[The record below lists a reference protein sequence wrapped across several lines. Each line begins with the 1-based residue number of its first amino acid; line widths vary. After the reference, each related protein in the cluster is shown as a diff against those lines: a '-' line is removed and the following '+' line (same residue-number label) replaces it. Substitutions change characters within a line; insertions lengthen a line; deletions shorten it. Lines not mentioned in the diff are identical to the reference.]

1 MPAQPHHH
9 RRHSR
14 YGSWQ
19 GGGDPLA
26 PPYDVRAVVD
36 ELGEDML
43 SGSSFREAMREMM
56 RRGMDGRR
64 GLDDIA
70 DRIRR
75 RRDALRRRG
84 DLSGTLAKVGSALDQ
99 AIATE
104 REALAGKEGDEAR
117 MAEMELDTLPHDT
130 PGAVRALEN
139 YDWTSPEA
147 KEIYDSIRQMLQRE
161 IVDAQFEGLRNAL
174 SGNDPEAMQAVRDMM
189 ADLNNLLAAHARGED
204 TTDQFNEFMDKHGEL
219 FPDNPQDIDELI
231 DSLARR
237 AAAAE
242 RMMRSLSPQQ
252 REELGQL
259 MSDAMADL
267 DLAAQMAQLRDNLRT
282 LRPGMGQGPPIRMR
296 GQEPLGYGDAVEAV
310 ADIADLE
317 ALARQL
323 DQDYP
328 GASLDDVDVEM
339 IEQQLGA
346 GVATD
351 LRALRDLERELE
363 RQGYVTRGEDGPR
376 LTPRA
381 LRRLGE
387 TALKRVFADLE
398 AKGSGGHDD
407 HRTGSADELT
417 GQIRPWVFGDD
428 LPVNASATVHNAV
441 MRTLAQ
447 ARPIEPTDIGIRR
460 RAITLDV
467 EDFAVAETERRTSA
481 AVALCVD
488 LSYSMIAEGRWGPM
502 KQTALALSH
511 LVATRFR
518 QDALQIIGF
527 DLMARRLTDGR
538 AGRGRAQRHAGHQP
552 AARADAGRP
561 APAPASGR
569 RAGGAGRDRRRA
581 DRAPHRGRQPDVPLA
596 DHDGDAAGDDGRGG
610 RAHALRRDAELLHA
624 GRGRGTRAVRRR
636 DRPAQRRTGVQPRPR
651 QPRRVRRVGL
661 PADAQ
666 RPSPQRLTP
675 YACQP
680 VVGPHRR

>member
-1 MPAQPHHH
+1 MPARPHHH
-9 RRHSR
+9 RRHNR

-26 PPYDVRAVVD
+26 PPYDVRAVID
-36 ELGEDML
+36 ELGQDIL

-99 AIATE
+99 AVATE
-104 REALAGKEGDEAR
+104 RGTLAGKEGDDAR
-117 MAEMELDTLPHDT
+117 MAEMELDTLPRDT

-147 KEIYDSIRQMLQRE
+147 KEIYDSIRQMLQHE

-174 SGNDPEAMQAVRDMM
+174 SGSDPEAMQAVRDMM

-204 TTDQFNEFMDKHGEL
+204 TTDRFNEFMDKHGDL
-219 FPDNPQDIDELI
+219 FPDDPQDIDELI

-237 AAAAE
+237 SAAAD

-267 DLAAQMAQLRDNLRT
+267 DMAAQMAQLRDNLRT

-351 LRALRDLERELE
+351 LRTLRDLERELE
-363 RQGYVTRGEDGPR
+363 RQGYVTRGEGGPR

-398 AKGSGGHDD
+398 AKGSGSHDD

-428 LPVNASATVHNAV
+428 LPVNAPATVHNAV

-447 ARPIEPTDIGIRR
+447 SPPIDIGSR
-460 RAITLDV
+460 RAIALDV

-527 DLMARRLTDGR
+527 DRMARRLTDVQLAEAEHNDMQGTNLQHALLL
-538 AGRGRAQRHAGHQP
+538 AGRHLRRHPDAEPVVLIVTDGEPTAHITEDGSPTFRWPTTTATVRATMAEVDALTRYGATLNFFRLGEDEGLARFLDAIARRNGGRVFSPDLGSLGEYVVSDYLRM
-552 AARADAGRP
+552 RK
-561 APAPASGR
+561 GR
-569 RAGGAGRDRRRA
+569 R
-581 DRAPHRGRQPDVPLA
+581 HS
-596 DHDGDAAGDDGRGG
+596 
-610 RAHALRRDAELLHA
+610 
-624 GRGRGTRAVRRR
+624 T
-636 DRPAQRRTGVQPRPR
+636 
-651 QPRRVRRVGL
+651 
-661 PADAQ
+661 
-666 RPSPQRLTP
+666 
-675 YACQP
+675 
-680 VVGPHRR
+680 

>member
-1 MPAQPHHH
+1 MPAQPRHH

-36 ELGEDML
+36 ELGQDML
-43 SGSSFREAMREMM
+43 AGSSFREAMREMM

-70 DRIRR
+70 DRIRK
-75 RRDALRRRG
+75 RRDQLRRRG

-99 AIATE
+99 AVATE
-104 REALAGKEGDEAR
+104 RESLAGKEGDNAR
-117 MAEMELDTLPHDT
+117 MAEMELDTLPRDT

-161 IVDAQFEGLRNAL
+161 IVDAQFEGMRNAL

-189 ADLNNLLAAHARGED
+189 ADLNDLLAAHARGED
-204 TTDQFNEFMDKHGEL
+204 TTDKFNEFMDKHGEL
-219 FPDNPQDIDELI
+219 FPDSPRNTDELI

-237 AAAAE
+237 SAAAD

-259 MSDAMADL
+259 MSDAMGDL

-317 ALARQL
+317 SLSRQL

-339 IEQQLGA
+339 IEQQLGSGA
-346 GVATD
+346 ATD

-398 AKGSGGHDD
+398 AKGSGSHDD

-417 GQIRPWVFGDD
+417 GQIRPLVFGDD
-428 LPVNASATVHNAV
+428 LPVNAPATVHNAV

-447 ARPIEPTDIGIRR
+447 ARPTAAQPGEPTDIGSR
-460 RAITLDV
+460 RAIALDV

-527 DLMARRLTDGR
+527 DLMARRLTDVQLAEAEHNDMQGTNLQHALLL
-538 AGRGRAQRHAGHQP
+538 AGRHLRRHPDAEPVVMIVTDGEPTAHITGDGSPTFRWPTTTATLRATMTEVDALTRYGATLNFFKLGEDEGLARFLDAIARRNGGRVFSPDLGSLGEYVVSDYLRM
-552 AARADAGRP
+552 RK
-561 APAPASGR
+561 GR
-569 RAGGAGRDRRRA
+569 RRSA
-581 DRAPHRGRQPDVPLA
+581 
-596 DHDGDAAGDDGRGG
+596 
-610 RAHALRRDAELLHA
+610 
-624 GRGRGTRAVRRR
+624 
-636 DRPAQRRTGVQPRPR
+636 
-651 QPRRVRRVGL
+651 
-661 PADAQ
+661 
-666 RPSPQRLTP
+666 
-675 YACQP
+675 
-680 VVGPHRR
+680 